1 VNRTYNFSSSGSPAP
16 AVSERKLIR
25 FSQQGDRDAFARLY
39 DTYLARIHRYIFFRV
54 VDHELAED
62 ITSLVFLRGWE
73 KLRTYQPG
81 KSPFAAWLYRIAHN
95 AVIDHYRTRKAV
107 ISLEELGPVEL
118 SYADEVDEK
127 IEMNVLSQKL
137 LEAMKQLT
145 DVQKEVLILRFSYGC
160 STLEIARRLDK
171 QEGAIRALQMRA
183 LKKLSDILS
192 SKESEDGRSGSSSAQ
207 SVLGVKQ

>member
-1 VNRTYNFSSSGSPAP
+1 MNRAHIFSSRTPPSLT
-16 AVSERKLIR
+16 VNERKLIQ

-39 DTYLARIHRYIFFRV
+39 DTYLARIHRYIYFRV

-73 KLRTYQPG
+73 KLRSYQPG

-107 ISLEELGPVEL
+107 ISLEELAPVEL
-118 SYADEVDEK
+118 SYADEMDET
-127 IEMNVLSQKL
+127 IELNAWSQKL
-137 LEAMKQLT
+137 LEAMKGLT
-145 DVQKEVLILRFSYGC
+145 DVQKEVLMLRFSYGY
-160 STLEIARRLDK
+160 STMEIARRLDK
-171 QEGAIRALQMRA
+171 QEGAVRAVQMRA
-183 LKKLSDILS
+183 LKRLSDILS
-192 SKESEDGRSGSSSAQ
+192 SGEGMDGMRGSSAR

>member
-1 VNRTYNFSSSGSPAP
+1 MNRTYDISSGGSRAS
-16 AVSERKLIR
+16 AISERKLII
-25 FSQQGDRDAFARLY
+25 FSQQGDRDAFACLY
-39 DTYLARIHRYIFFRV
+39 DTYLARIHRYIYFRV

-107 ISLEELGPVEL
+107 ISLEELTAEL

-127 IEMNVLSQKL
+127 IELHAWSQKL
-137 LEAMKQLT
+137 LEAMKELT
-145 DVQKEVLILRFSYGC
+145 DVQQQVLILRFSYGC

-171 QEGAIRALQMRA
+171 PEGAIRALQMRA
-183 LKKLSDILS
+183 LKRLAHILPQKGS
-192 SKESEDGRSGSSSAQ
+192 VSEMSGSVVQAYP
-207 SVLGVKQ
+207 VVKQ